1 MAKNRVRVKGN
12 KKGRQRWA
20 KGHSGASN
28 PSRTKFR
35 DAAKNKSLKGQGF
48 GKQKSSTVNSSTAN
62 TIHASDDLLNNSGR
76 DIPSKLTAECLL
88 RHEAV
93 LGQIDSSSGGTT
105 GTIFGSGRLYDF
117 RCNEIAYLL
126 EHDIFYSLIFY
137 SPHI

>member
-48 GKQKSSTVNSSTAN
+48 GKQKSPTVNSSTAN

-105 GTIFGSGRLYDF
+105 GTIFGSGRLAQFYF
-117 RCNEIAYLL
+117 WGVKKLLIYLNM
-126 EHDIFYSLIFY
+126 IYFTV
-137 SPHI
+137 

>member
-1 MAKNRVRVKGN
+1 MAKHRVRVKGN

-20 KGHSGASN
+20 KGQSGASN

-48 GKQKSSTVNSSTAN
+48 GKQKSLANNLNSVN
-62 TIHASDDLLNNSGR
+62 TIHASDLLNNSGR

-93 LGQIDSSSGGTT
+93 LGQVDSSSGGTT
-105 GTIFGSGRLYDF
+105 GTIF
-117 RCNEIAYLL
+117 NN
-126 EHDIFYSLIFY
+126 
-137 SPHI
+137 